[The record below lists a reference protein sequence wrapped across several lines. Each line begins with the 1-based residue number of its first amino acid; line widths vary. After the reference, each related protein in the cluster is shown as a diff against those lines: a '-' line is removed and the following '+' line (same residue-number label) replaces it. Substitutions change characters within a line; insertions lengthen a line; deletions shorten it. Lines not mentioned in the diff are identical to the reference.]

1 MSDLFDGTEHQPA
14 LDLKEPA
21 QVKTSPKR
29 RRFPFRW
36 NEIAIGAA
44 AIGMVIW
51 GAWVTKS
58 VVDRPDQPEFVQ
70 LQLQT
75 LISEYLRGQAR
86 SGKDQNQA
94 AQETAQFMAVLD
106 ARVAELGKTGKVVL
120 VHEAVIGGNIPD
132 VTARIKQ
139 QVYGQVPLPSVGA
152 PKGVNAQMQD
162 FLTEHSNPASGGSN
176 GAR

>member
-1 MSDLFDGTEHQPA
+1 MSDLFEGTEHQPA
-14 LDLKEPA
+14 LELKEA
-21 QVKTSPKR
+21 TKVKVSPKR
-29 RRFPFRW
+29 RRLPFRW

-44 AIGMVIW
+44 AIAAVIW

-58 VVDRPDQPEFVQ
+58 VIDRPDQPEFVQ
-70 LQLQT
+70 LQLQS

-106 ARVAELGKTGKVVL
+106 AGVAELGEAGKVVL
-120 VHEAVIGGNIPD
+120 VHEAVVGGDIPD

-139 QVYGQVPLPSVGA
+139 QVYSQVPLPSVGA
-152 PKGVNAQMQD
+152 SKGVNAQMQD
-162 FLTEHSNPASGGSN
+162 FLSEQGAPVLGGEN
-176 GAR
+176 GGR